1 MNGWS
6 RAACRAVSLA
16 ALALAACGRGA
27 PSLHRIDRSQ
37 NARAASAEV
46 SRLLYERNLI
56 ADPEVH
62 ARMNAAVLAVSRD
75 GVPAESVMVDF
86 HEWLEKWTR
95 EHPDRV
101 EAARVAARP
110 FGIGSG

>member
-6 RAACRAVSLA
+6 RAARRAVSLA
-16 ALALAACGRGA
+16 ALAFAACGRSA
-27 PSLHRIDRSQ
+27 PSLHRMDRPQ
-37 NARAASAEV
+37 GARAASDEV
-46 SRLLYERNLI
+46 SRLLYERNMI

-75 GVPAESVMVDF
+75 GVPTDSVMVDF
-86 HEWLEKWTR
+86 NHWLVRWAR

-101 EAARVAARP
+101 EAARAAARP
-110 FGIGSG
+110 FSSGR